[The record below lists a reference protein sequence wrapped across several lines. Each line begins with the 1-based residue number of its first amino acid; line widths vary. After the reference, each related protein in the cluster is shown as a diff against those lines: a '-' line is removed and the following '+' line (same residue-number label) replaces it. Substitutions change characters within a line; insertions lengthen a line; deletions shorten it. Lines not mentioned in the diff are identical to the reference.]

1 MEHIKIAGLPFDASR
16 IALGTWAIGGW
27 MWGGTDERDAID
39 TIHRALD
46 LGINL
51 IDTAPVYGFGQ
62 SEEIVGKAIAQS
74 GRRDEVVLATKA
86 VAHMGEGPN
95 DWGASRYHL
104 TRACEAS
111 LRRLRTDRIDLFYL
125 HLVDMTTPVEEILD
139 TLETLV
145 RQGKILY
152 IGTSK
157 WPVPLIMEALA
168 ISERS
173 GLPRIVAEQPPY
185 HLLDRSI
192 ENELVWTCMRHG
204 IGLVT
209 FSPLAGG
216 FLSGKYRKGEKP
228 PEGSRYEK
236 ADSRNK
242 RFAPETLD
250 VVEKLLTVAE
260 AKGITLSELAHAW
273 LMQRPGI
280 TAPITGPRTVE
291 HLRAALK
298 ACEVKLSDEERTRID
313 EIVPPG
319 STLINHYNPLVY
331 GRMCKAVNTGDP
343 MRY

>member
-1 MEHIKIAGLPFDASR
+1 MEYRQLGRSGVRVSKLC
-16 IALGTWAIGGW
+16 LGTMNFGGRTDEKTAIGIVH
-27 MWGGTDERDAID
+27 E
-39 TIHRALD
+39 ALD
-46 LGINL
+46 AGINF
-51 IDTAPVYGFGQ
+51 IDAADVYAKGV

-86 VAHMGEGPN
+86 VARMGDGPN
-95 DWGASRYHL
+95 DRGASRYHL

-111 LRRLRTDRIDLFYL
+111 LRRLKTDRIDLFYL
-125 HLVDMTTPVEEILD
+125 HVVDMTTPVEEILN

-168 ISERS
+168 LSERG

-236 ADSRNK
+236 VDSSRNK

-250 VVEKLLTVAE
+250 VVEKLLVMAE
-260 AKGITLSELAHAW
+260 AKGITLPELAHAW

-280 TAPITGPRTVE
+280 TAPIVGPRTVE
-291 HLRAALK
+291 HLKAALK
-298 ACEVKLSDEERTRID
+298 ACEVELSDEERTRID

-319 STLINHYNPLVY
+319 STLIDHYNALVY
-331 GRMCKAVNTGDP
+331 GRMCKAVNAGDP

>member
-1 MEHIKIAGLPFDASR
+1 MEYRQLGRSGVRVSKLC
-16 IALGTWAIGGW
+16 LGTMNFGGRTDEKTAIGIVH
-27 MWGGTDERDAID
+27 E
-39 TIHRALD
+39 ALD
-46 LGINL
+46 AGINF
-51 IDTAPVYGFGQ
+51 IDAADVYAKGV

-86 VAHMGEGPN
+86 VARMGDGPN
-95 DWGASRYHL
+95 DRGASRYHL

-111 LRRLRTDRIDLFYL
+111 LRRLKTDRIDLFYL
-125 HLVDMTTPVEEILD
+125 HVVDMTTPVEEILN

-168 ISERS
+168 LSERG

-236 ADSRNK
+236 VDSSRNK

-250 VVEKLLTVAE
+250 VVEKLLVMAE

-280 TAPITGPRTVE
+280 TAPIVGPRTVE
-291 HLRAALK
+291 HLKAALK
-298 ACEVKLSDEERTRID
+298 ACEVELSDEERTRID

-319 STLINHYNPLVY
+319 STLIDHYNALVY
-331 GRMCKAVNTGDP
+331 GRMCKAVNAGDP

>member
-1 MEHIKIAGLPFDASR
+1 MEYRQLGRSGVRVSKLC
-16 IALGTWAIGGW
+16 LGTMNFGGR
-27 MWGGTDERDAID
+27 TDEKAANGIV
-39 TIHRALD
+39 HEALD
-46 LGINL
+46 AGINFV
-51 IDTAPVYGFGQ
+51 DAADVYAKGV

-74 GRRDEVVLATKA
+74 GRRDEIVLATKA
-86 VAHMGEGPN
+86 VAHMGDGPN

-104 TRACEAS
+104 MRACEDS
-111 LRRLRTDRIDLFYL
+111 LRRLRTDRIDLYYL

-168 ISERS
+168 ISDRG

-185 HLLDRSI
+185 HLLDRGI
-192 ENELVWTCMRHG
+192 ENELAWACMRYG

-216 FLSGKYRKGEKP
+216 ILSGKYRKGQKP

-236 ADSRNK
+236 AGPGHSR
-242 RFAPETLD
+242 FTPEALE
-250 VVEKLLTVAE
+250 VVEKLLPIAE
-260 AKGITLSELAHAW
+260 EKGIALSELAYAW
-273 LMQRPGI
+273 LLKRPGI
-280 TAPITGPRTVE
+280 TAPIVGPRTVE
-291 HLRAALK
+291 HLRAALR
-298 ACEVKLSDEERTRID
+298 ACEVKLSDEERTRLD

-319 STLINHYNPLVY
+319 SAVVAHYNPLVRD
-331 GRMCKAVNTGDP
+331 RMCKAVQAGDP
-343 MRY
+343 MKY

>member
-1 MEHIKIAGLPFDASR
+1 MNFGGRTDEK
-16 IALGTWAIGGW
+16 TAIGIVH
-27 MWGGTDERDAID
+27 E
-39 TIHRALD
+39 ALD
-46 LGINL
+46 AGINF
-51 IDTAPVYGFGQ
+51 IDAADVYAKGV

-86 VAHMGEGPN
+86 VARMGDGPN
-95 DWGASRYHL
+95 DRGASRYHL

-111 LRRLRTDRIDLFYL
+111 LRRLKTDRIDLFYL
-125 HLVDMTTPVEEILD
+125 HVVDMTTPVEEILN

-168 ISERS
+168 LSERG

-236 ADSRNK
+236 VDSSRNK

-250 VVEKLLTVAE
+250 VVEKLLVMAE

-280 TAPITGPRTVE
+280 TAPIVGPRTVE
-291 HLRAALK
+291 HLKAALK
-298 ACEVKLSDEERTRID
+298 ACEVELSDEERTRID

-319 STLINHYNPLVY
+319 STLIDHYNALVY
-331 GRMCKAVNTGDP
+331 GRMCKAVNAGDP
-343 MRY
+343 MCY

>member
-1 MEHIKIAGLPFDASR
+1 MEYRQLGRSGVRVSKLC
-16 IALGTWAIGGW
+16 LGTMNFGGRTDEKTAIGIVH
-27 MWGGTDERDAID
+27 E
-39 TIHRALD
+39 ALD
-46 LGINL
+46 AGINF
-51 IDTAPVYGFGQ
+51 IDAADVYAKGV

-86 VAHMGEGPN
+86 VARMGDGPN

-111 LRRLRTDRIDLFYL
+111 LRRLKTDRIDLFYL
-125 HLVDMTTPVEEILD
+125 HVVDMTTPVEEILN

-168 ISERS
+168 LSERG

-236 ADSRNK
+236 VDSSRNK

-250 VVEKLLTVAE
+250 VVEKLLVMAE

-280 TAPITGPRTVE
+280 TAPIVGPRTVE
-291 HLRAALK
+291 HLKAALK
-298 ACEVKLSDEERTRID
+298 ACEVELSDEERTRID

-319 STLINHYNPLVY
+319 STLIDHYNALVY
-331 GRMCKAVNTGDP
+331 GRMCKAVDAGDP